1 MGSRRLEVTPMAV
14 RPIPESYP
22 RVSPYLIVDD
32 AAALLDFAARVFD
45 AQEVG
50 RHLTPDGG
58 VMHAELRIH
67 DSVIMVGGASDK
79 WPPVPAALHI
89 YVEDVDA
96 VYRRALEAGATSVSE
111 PTNQFYGDR
120 SAHVTS
126 PGGVTWFIT
135 THVEDV
141 SSDEMARR
149 MEAASE
155 RA

>member
-1 MGSRRLEVTPMAV
+1 MSV
-14 RPIPESYP
+14 RPIPEGHP
-22 RVSPYLIVDD
+22 RVSPYLIVRD
-32 AAALLDFAARVFD
+32 AATVLDFMVHTFE
-45 AQEVG
+45 AQELS
-50 RHLTPDGG
+50 RHLTPDGD
-58 VMHAELRIH
+58 VMHAEVRIH
-67 DSVIMVGGASDK
+67 DSVIMVGGANEQ
-79 WPPVPAALHI
+79 WPPVSAALHV

-141 SSDEMARR
+141 SADEMQRR
-149 MEAASE
+149 MEAA
-155 RA
+155 RARA

>member
-1 MGSRRLEVTPMAV
+1 MSV
-14 RPIPESYP
+14 RPIPEGHP

-32 AAALLDFAARVFD
+32 AAALLDFTVRVFD
-45 AQEVG
+45 SQILS
-50 RHLTPDGG
+50 RHLTPDGR
-58 VMHAELRIH
+58 VIHAEVRIV
-67 DSVIMVGGASDK
+67 DSVVMVGGASAQ

-96 VYRRALEAGATSVSE
+96 VYARAIAAGGTSLEAPVTK
-111 PTNQFYGDR
+111 FYGDR

-141 SSDEMARR
+141 SDDEMERR
-149 MEAASE
+149 MTAA
-155 RA
+155 AQAGG

>member
-1 MGSRRLEVTPMAV
+1 MSV
-14 RPIPESYP
+14 RPVPESRP

-32 AAALLDFAARVFD
+32 AGGLIDFMVRVFD
-45 AQEVG
+45 AEVLA
-50 RHLTPDGG
+50 RHLTSDGR
-58 VMHAELRIH
+58 VMHAEVRVV
-67 DSVIMVGGASDK
+67 DSVVMVGGASAQ

-96 VYRRALEAGATSVSE
+96 AYARAVAAAARSLEAPVTK
-111 PTNQFYGDR
+111 FYGDR
-120 SAHVTS
+120 SAHLVS

-141 SSDEMARR
+141 TDDEMARR
-149 MEAASE
+149 MKAGQA